1 MGDYLMRDDAPLTER
16 EWERLDG
23 MVVSAA
29 RRVLV
34 GRRFISLAGPFGMGM
49 QVVPLDKISC
59 KDEECDVVQI
69 TARQYVP
76 LALIHKDFSLTWRD
90 VETAHQFGARLE
102 LGPAAAAATFV
113 ARAEDDMIFQ
123 EILNAAGKQTVS
135 LGDWKTSGTA
145 LSDVVV
151 ARQALADAGF
161 YAPYALVVSPALY
174 ALLQRP
180 YKQSG
185 RLESKLLESVA
196 DGGIHQSPALTAKQA
211 LLISQGPHHLD
222 LAVGQDMVTAYLGPE
237 GMDHLFRVLES
248 LTLRIKQP
256 GAICVL
262 E

>member
-1 MGDYLMRDDAPLTER
+1 MSDYLMRDDAPLTEK
-16 EWERLDG
+16 EWERLDET
-23 MVVSAA
+23 VVSAA

-49 QVVPLDKISC
+49 QVVQLDKISGA
-59 KDEECDVVQI
+59 DVVQT

-76 LALIHKDFSLTWRD
+76 LALIHKDFSMTWRD
-90 VETAHQFGARLE
+90 IETAHQFGAKLE
-102 LGPAAAAATFV
+102 FGPAAAAATFV
-113 ARAEDDMIFQ
+113 ARAEDEMIFQ
-123 EILNAAGKQTVS
+123 ELLNAEGKQTVP
-135 LGDWKTSGTA
+135 LGDWKASGAA
-145 LSDVVV
+145 LSDVVA

-185 RLESKLLESVA
+185 RLESKLLESIA
-196 DGGIHQSPALTAKQA
+196 DGGILQSPALTEKQA

-222 LAVGQDMVTAYLGPE
+222 LAVGQDMITAYLGPE

-256 GAICVL
+256 GAICVI